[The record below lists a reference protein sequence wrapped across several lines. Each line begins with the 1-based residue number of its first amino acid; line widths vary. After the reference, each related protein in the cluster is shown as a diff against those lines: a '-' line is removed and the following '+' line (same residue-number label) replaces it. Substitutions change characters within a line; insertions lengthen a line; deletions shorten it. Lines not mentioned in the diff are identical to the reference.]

1 MTELKLL
8 ATDASDIEVIA
19 SAVQDAIFQIGQ
31 TRYDADGRSF
41 TLRLSR
47 YRHESKTPQRI
58 ECGLRFDGVMAV
70 QSQGV
75 STEKSEAYAVLLGL
89 TFRAEASGGPS
100 GAFELNLAGG
110 GIIRVSVEAI
120 DVTLAD
126 RGEARATKNIPKH
139 DG

>member
-8 ATDASDIEVIA
+8 ATDTPDIEVIA

-31 TRYDADGRSF
+31 TRFDATGRSF

-47 YRHESKTPQRI
+47 YRHEAKTPQRI
-58 ECGLRFDGVMAV
+58 ECGLRFDGVMSV
-70 QSQGV
+70 QSHGV
-75 STEKSEAYAVLLGL
+75 ATTQSEAYAVILGL
-89 TFRAEASGGPS
+89 DFVAQDGPA
-100 GAFELNLAGG
+100 GQFNLNLAGG
-110 GIIRVSVEAI
+110 GKIRLSVESI

-126 RGEARATKNIPKH
+126 RGDPRPTKHIPSH